1 MNISKQRINQILF
14 ILILIVAIIAG
25 WATSELFKNHKDEN
39 NIEINFSLLDQFGK
53 SVTEKD
59 YKKSNKIFFFGF
71 THCPDVCPIGVNLLS
86 NVIDNF
92 HAKNIYTKKLKFIFI
107 TVDPK
112 RDTPEQMKEF
122 LSNFNNEIIG
132 LTGTYD
138 DLLPVW
144 KNFFVH
150 VKNET
155 NSEHHNH
162 LDIDNNHK
170 HSDEEEPSSEDYI
183 VQHSAFYF
191 IFDINNKLKTI
202 LPFGSSIEEVEKE
215 LKDLL

>member
-1 MNISKQRINQILF
+1 
-14 ILILIVAIIAG
+14 
-25 WATSELFKNHKDEN
+25 
-39 NIEINFSLLDQFGK
+39 
-53 SVTEKD
+53 
-59 YKKSNKIFFFGF
+59 
-71 THCPDVCPIGVNLLS
+71 
-86 NVIDNF
+86 
-92 HAKNIYTKKLKFIFI
+92 
-107 TVDPK
+107 
-112 RDTPEQMKEF
+112 
-122 LSNFNNEIIG
+122 
-132 LTGTYD
+132 
-138 DLLPVW
+138 LPVW